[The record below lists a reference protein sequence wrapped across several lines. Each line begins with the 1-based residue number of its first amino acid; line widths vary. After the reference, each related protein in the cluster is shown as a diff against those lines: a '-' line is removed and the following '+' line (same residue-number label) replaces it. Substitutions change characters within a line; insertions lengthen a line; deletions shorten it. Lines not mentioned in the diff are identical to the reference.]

1 MYNEIMGGKDLS
13 GGVNTNAKSFD
24 GAKNPYDERDV
35 KVSLKHPN
43 RERVL
48 RAAQK

>member
-1 MYNEIMGGKDLS
+1 MQKRFQTVIKTHL
-13 GGVNTNAKSFD
+13 
-24 GAKNPYDERDV
+24 ERSV
-35 KVSLKHPN
+35 IAKVSLKHPN